1 MSSTGFAQPAA
12 DERSLDAAAAPGDP
26 SRRVSVSRLRGR
38 AAGVSLAAASL
49 AALGQAAG
57 TVVVGRVAARPTE
70 PLVALLGLCVV
81 GGAVFDTAG
90 RAVWA
95 GVVDRAEGRLR
106 ADLLSAALHQPLDA
120 LSEQAVG
127 EILDR
132 VDDDTHE
139 LGTLLRRVA
148 WDLVRMLLRLGPMWV
163 VAGLTWWPS
172 WIVFPIAGG
181 ATYFLARPLTA
192 EVAERKFA
200 EEVAWTDHAAVMEE
214 GVAARDDLRSSL
226 GQAYLVRRCA
236 ELSAAVHERVASTCR
251 ASSRLGRRLGL
262 LLHGILAAIAVTGVA
277 LSAGGRL
284 PIASLVTL
292 FLVTS
297 QFVGQ
302 IDQTARHLPDLQAGI
317 GAVNR
322 IRGLMATRA
331 EPSGGLPPSPGAL
344 GISVRGLR
352 FSYPHGNFCLRD
364 VDLEV
369 PAGTTVAL
377 VGRTGS
383 GKSTLAALFSR
394 AAEPPTGAVLV
405 GGVDVT
411 TLDLEHLRAAVGVVT
426 QRTELVA
433 GTVEEN
439 VSLFADV
446 PRRVVAEALQQLG
459 LSEWVRSL
467 PDGLD
472 TVIGP
477 GGTTLSAGEEQL
489 VAFARLLVRDVQVVV
504 LDEATARMDPV
515 TEARITRAAD
525 RLLAGR
531 TGVVIA
537 HRLSTTARAHQ
548 VAVLDGGRIV
558 QVGPRDVLARVA
570 GPFRDL
576 LDASAWAPAN
586 AAEVVPGV
594 QGVQGVQGVAASG
607 ATISPSAALDGSAGR
622 PRWTGAAPTTDP
634 VGTGPDLA
642 RSTWSALRI
651 HPAWGIGGALLFQLG
666 AMTGA
671 FGTLT
676 GFVWGHLVAS
686 LSTGHDPSGQAVLL
700 VCSLLAAPLLLS
712 LAFSVYPRWWVAVML
727 RVRLAVLRG
736 QTMQHRLPRTPPGE
750 VVARAMD
757 SDRFA
762 RYADRWV
769 DFVNGVVVAA
779 VTAIAGGSALAGAV
793 LLLVMAL
800 SAAASATGSPLA
812 GRSAAASSQARAR
825 FGRSLA
831 SALDAARTVKLA
843 GATPAVHRHLREIDR
858 TRVGAA
864 VREHRV
870 QALLDGVPMVL
881 VQCGVVGS
889 WLIFLGGGW
898 GLATALLVSTAVGGF
913 EWFGRVA
920 GSVITEAPGVR
931 AWKDATARL
940 AGGRDLMKVPSKVDL
955 VAGTAPVPPIPPRTG
970 LARLEVRELT
980 ARHPDGTIG
989 VHNVSFSIDAGEMV
1003 VLLGA
1008 VGSGKSSLLAALAG
1022 LADHSGVV
1030 LWNGRAITDPQ
1041 IFLRPG
1047 QVAYVAQI
1055 PLVLSGTFS
1064 DNITLDHQRHLGD
1077 AINDA
1082 RLETDIDEAGG
1093 AHAVVGHRGVR
1104 LSGGQI
1110 QRLALARAL
1119 AAQAE
1124 LLLADDVS
1132 SALDARTE
1140 QELWQA
1146 LRRRGTTVVA
1156 STSKRSALQQADRAI
1171 VLVAGEVAD
1180 QGPWARLAPR
1190 WEHLAA

>member
-1 MSSTGFAQPAA
+1 MSSTTFADPAA
-12 DERSLDAAAAPGDP
+12 DEGSTDAQSATGDTGRAVALSRLHSRGAAVALGAAA
-26 SRRVSVSRLRGR
+26 
-38 AAGVSLAAASL
+38 L
-49 AALGQAAG
+49 AALGQSAG
-57 TVVVGRVAARPTE
+57 TVVVGRVAARPTGT
-70 PLVALLGLCVV
+70 LVALLGFCVV
-81 GGAVFDTAG
+81 GGALFDTVG

-106 ADLLSAALHQPLDA
+106 ADLLSAALYQPVDA

-172 WIVFPIAGG
+172 WIVFPIAGA
-181 ATYFLARPLTA
+181 ATYLVARPLTTQ
-192 EVAERKFA
+192 VAERKFA
-200 EEVAWTDHAAVMEE
+200 EEMAWTDHAAVMEE

-236 ELSAAVHERVASTCR
+236 ELSAVVHERVARTCDT
-251 ASSRLGRRLGL
+251 SSRLGRRLGL
-262 LLHGILAAIAVTGVA
+262 LLHGLLAAITVTGVA
-277 LSAGGRL
+277 LSAGGRM
-284 PIASLVTL
+284 PVASLVTL

-302 IDQTARHLPDLQAGI
+302 IDQTARHLPDLQAGM
-317 GAVNR
+317 GAVTR
-322 IRGLMATRA
+322 IRGLMGART
-331 EPSGGLPPSPGAL
+331 EPSGGRPMATGPI
-344 GISVRGLR
+344 GISIRGLR
-352 FSYPHGNFCLRD
+352 FAYPHGNFCLRD
-364 VDLEV
+364 IDLEV
-369 PAGTTVAL
+369 PAGTTVAF

-383 GKSTLAALFSR
+383 GKSTLASLISR
-394 AAEPPTGAVLV
+394 AVEPPPGAVLV
-405 GGVDVT
+405 GGVDVRA
-411 TLDLEHLRAAVGVVT
+411 LDLEQLRAAVGVVT

-433 GTVEEN
+433 GTVEQN
-439 VSLFADV
+439 VGLFADV
-446 PRRVVAEALQQLG
+446 PRTVVTEAMQQLG
-459 LSEWVRSL
+459 LTEWVASL
-467 PDGLD
+467 PAGLD

-477 GGTTLSAGEEQL
+477 GGTALSAGEEQL
-489 VAFARLLVRDVQVVV
+489 VAFARLLVRDVEVVV

-515 TEARITRAAD
+515 TEARITKAAD

-537 HRLSTTARAHQ
+537 HRLSTTARAQQ
-548 VAVLDGGRIV
+548 VAVFDGGRIV
-558 QVGPRDVLARVA
+558 QVGPREVLARVG

-576 LDASAWAPAN
+576 LDASGAGTSNASEAADGASRAP
-586 AAEVVPGV
+586 
-594 QGVQGVQGVAASG
+594 G
-607 ATISPSAALDGSAGR
+607 ATDPAVPEVGGSAGR
-622 PRWTGAAPTTDP
+622 PRWAGTAPEADP
-634 VGTGPDLA
+634 VGTGPGLA

-651 HPAWGIGGALLFQLG
+651 HPAWGIGGALLFLLG
-666 AMTGA
+666 AITGA
-671 FGTLT
+671 FGALT
-676 GFVWGHLVAS
+676 GFLWGQVVAA
-686 LSTGHDPSGQAVLL
+686 LSAGQDPTGRAALL

-712 LAFSVYPRWWVAVML
+712 LAFTVYPRWWVAVML

-736 QTMQHRLPRTPPGE
+736 QTMQQRLPRTPPGE

-769 DFVNGVVVAA
+769 DFFNGIVVAA

-800 SAAASATGSPLA
+800 SAIASAAGSPLA

-831 SALDAARTVKLA
+831 SVLDAARTVKLA
-843 GATPAVHRHLREIDR
+843 GAIPAVHRHLREIDR
-858 TRVGAA
+858 GRVGAA

-870 QALLDGVPMVL
+870 QGLLDGVPMVL

-898 GLATALLVSTAVGGF
+898 GVATALLVSTAVGGF

-931 AWKDATARL
+931 SWKDATAGL
-940 AGGRDLMKVPSKVDL
+940 AGGRDLMELPPDVDL
-955 VAGTAPVPPIPPRTG
+955 VAGSAPVPPIPARTG
-970 LARLEVRELT
+970 LERLEVRDLT

-989 VHNVSFSIDAGEMV
+989 AHEVSFSVDAGEMV
-1003 VLLGA
+1003 VLIGP

-1022 LADHSGVV
+1022 LVDHSGAV
-1030 LWNGRAITDPQ
+1030 LWNGKPVTDPQ

-1064 DNITLDHQRHLGD
+1064 DNIRLDHQRHLGD
-1077 AINDA
+1077 AIRDA
-1082 RLETDIDEAGG
+1082 RLGTDIDEAGG

-1119 AAQAE
+1119 AAEAE

-1132 SALDARTE
+1132 SALDASTE

-1156 STSKRSALQQADRAI
+1156 STSKRSALQLADRVI
-1171 VLVAGEVAD
+1171 VLVEGRVVA
-1180 QGPWARLAPR
+1180 QGPWVGLAPH

>member
-1 MSSTGFAQPAA
+1 MSSTTFAEAEA
-12 DERSLDAAAAPGDP
+12 GEGCLDAEPATGDP
-26 SRRVSVSRLRGR
+26 SRTVALSRLRGR
-38 AAGVSLAAASL
+38 GAAVSLGAASL
-49 AALGQAAG
+49 AALGQSAG

-70 PLVALLGLCVV
+70 TLVALLGFCVV
-81 GGAVFDTAG
+81 GGAVFDTVG

-106 ADLLSAALHQPLDA
+106 ADLLSAALYQPVAA

-172 WIVFPIAGG
+172 WIVFPIAGA
-181 ATYFLARPLTA
+181 ATYLVARPLTTQ
-192 EVAERKFA
+192 VAERKFA

-236 ELSAAVHERVASTCR
+236 ELSAVVHERVASTCN

-262 LLHGILAAIAVTGVA
+262 LLHGLLAAIAVTGVA
-277 LSAGGRL
+277 LSAGGRM
-284 PIASLVTL
+284 PVASIVTL

-302 IDQTARHLPDLQAGI
+302 IDQTARHLPDLQAGL
-317 GAVNR
+317 GAVSR
-322 IRGLMATRA
+322 IRGLMAART
-331 EPSGGLPPSPGAL
+331 EPSGGRSLAPGPV
-344 GISVRGLR
+344 GISIRGLR
-352 FSYPHGNFCLRD
+352 FAYPHGHFRLHD
-364 VDLEV
+364 IDLEV

-383 GKSTLAALFSR
+383 GKSTLASLVSR
-394 AAEPPTGAVLV
+394 ALEPPPEAVFV
-405 GGVDVT
+405 GGVDVRA
-411 TLDLEHLRAAVGVVT
+411 LDLEQLRAEVGVVT

-433 GTVEEN
+433 GTVEQN
-439 VSLFADV
+439 VGLFADV
-446 PRRVVAEALQQLG
+446 PRKVVTEALQQLG
-459 LSEWVRSL
+459 LTEWVASL
-467 PDGLD
+467 PEGLD

-477 GGTTLSAGEEQL
+477 GGAALSAGEEQL
-489 VAFARLLVRDVQVVV
+489 VAFARLLVRDVQVVI

-515 TEARITRAAD
+515 TEARITKAAD

-531 TGVVIA
+531 TGVLIA
-537 HRLSTTARAHQ
+537 HRLSTTTRAHQ
-548 VAVLDGGRIV
+548 VAVFDGGRIV
-558 QVGPRDVLARVA
+558 QVGPREVLTRVA

-576 LDASAWAPAN
+576 LDASGAGTSDPEGAGG
-586 AAEVVPGV
+586 E
-594 QGVQGVQGVAASG
+594 SG
-607 ATISPSAALDGSAGR
+607 ATDPASAAVGESAGR
-622 PRWTGAAPTTDP
+622 PRWAGAAPAADP
-634 VGTGPDLA
+634 VGTGPSLA

-651 HPAWGIGGALLFQLG
+651 HPVWGIGGALLFLLS

-671 FGTLT
+671 FGALT
-676 GFVWGHLVAS
+676 GFVWGQVVAA
-686 LSTGHDPSGQAVLL
+686 LSTGQDPTGRAALL
-700 VCSLLAAPLLLS
+700 VGSLLAAPLLLS
-712 LAFSVYPRWWVAVML
+712 LAFTVYPRWWVAVML

-736 QTMQHRLPRTPPGE
+736 QTMQQRLPRTPPGE

-769 DFVNGVVVAA
+769 DFLNGVVVAA
-779 VTAIAGGSALAGAV
+779 VTAIVGGSALAGAM

-800 SAAASATGSPLA
+800 SAIASAAGSPRA

-843 GATPAVHRHLREIDR
+843 GATTAVHRHLREIDQG
-858 TRVGAA
+858 RVGAA
-864 VREHRV
+864 VREHRI
-870 QALLDGVPMVL
+870 QGLLDGVPMVL

-889 WLIFLGGGW
+889 WLIYLGGGW
-898 GLATALLVSTAVGGF
+898 GIATALLVSTAVGGF

-931 AWKDATARL
+931 SWKDAAASL
-940 AGGRDLMKVPSKVDL
+940 AGGRDLMEVPPGVDL
-955 VAGTAPVPPIPPRTG
+955 TTGSAPVPPIPPRTG
-970 LARLEVRELT
+970 LERLEVRGLT

-989 VHNVSFSIDAGEMV
+989 AHDVSFSVDAGEMV
-1003 VLLGA
+1003 VLLGP

-1022 LADHSGVV
+1022 LVDHSGVV
-1030 LWNGRAITDPQ
+1030 LWNGKPVTDPQ

-1055 PLVLSGTFS
+1055 PVVLSGTFS
-1064 DNITLDHQRHLGD
+1064 DNIRLDHQRHLGD
-1077 AINDA
+1077 AISDA
-1082 RLETDIDEAGG
+1082 RLDTDIDLAGG
-1093 AHAVVGHRGVR
+1093 EHAVVGHRGVR

-1119 AAQAE
+1119 AAEAE

-1132 SALDARTE
+1132 SALDASTE

-1156 STSKRSALQQADRAI
+1156 STSKRSALQQADRVI
-1171 VLVAGEVAD
+1171 VLVDGEVAA